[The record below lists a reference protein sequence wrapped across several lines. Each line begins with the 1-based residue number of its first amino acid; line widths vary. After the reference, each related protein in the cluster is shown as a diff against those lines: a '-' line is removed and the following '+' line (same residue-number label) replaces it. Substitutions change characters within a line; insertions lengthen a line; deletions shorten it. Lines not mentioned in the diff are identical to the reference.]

1 MSVYSLDYTGG
12 GGRRPPLAVPC
23 CFPDTW
29 QRRWQRRRLTSNP
42 WVPSRRAPWTYKAA
56 VQVRNYL
63 TLLPN
68 NPHTEKKLCDL
79 VTSSMNVFVWQILNF
94 QPNANLLV
102 SITVDKHFTLLLLTN
117 CSFSLLLKLYEKTF
131 NKMFYTQYFPF
142 QIALVGQTSPTC
154 SRFSRVPCLTRQ
166 RWRWTRR
173 NSSISGWTVLISA
186 PPKWQGR

>member
-1 MSVYSLDYTGG
+1 MPVMKKLTCHFIGAKLIPKYYNIQSFEVSQQKGLSVYSLDYTGG
-12 GGRRPPLAVPC
+12 GGRRPPLAAPC

-42 WVPSRRAPWTYKAA
+42 WVPSRRAPWTYKAV
-56 VQVRNYL
+56 VQVGNYL

-102 SITVDKHFTLLLLTN
+102 SITVDKHFTTAAH
-117 CSFSLLLKLYEKTF
+117 KLQLFIIT
-131 NKMFYTQYFPF
+131 
-142 QIALVGQTSPTC
+142 
-154 SRFSRVPCLTRQ
+154 
-166 RWRWTRR
+166 
-173 NSSISGWTVLISA
+173 
-186 PPKWQGR
+186 